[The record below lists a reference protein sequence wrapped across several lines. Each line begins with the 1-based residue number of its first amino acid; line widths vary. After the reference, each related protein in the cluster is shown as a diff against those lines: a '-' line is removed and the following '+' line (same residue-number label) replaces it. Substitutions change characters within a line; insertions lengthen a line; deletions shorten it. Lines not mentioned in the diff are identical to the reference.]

1 MKKTTML
8 RKLLASKEILVAPGA
23 HDVMTAKIIEQAGFN
38 AVYMTGYGA
47 SATILGRPDVGL
59 LTLTEMATQARN
71 IANASSPIWER
82 PSRAAWAL
90 LPGPTWTP
98 AGRIPPC
105 LNP

>member
-47 SATILGRPDVGL
+47 HAY
-59 LTLTEMATQARN
+59 
-71 IANASSPIWER
+71 SP
-82 PSRAAWAL
+82 
-90 LPGPTWTP
+90 
-98 AGRIPPC
+98 
-105 LNP
+105 